1 MGVNGRPGVV
11 RGKTRPSWRR
21 DFIATGYAADGQ
33 KQMTACE
40 HWPRQ
45 GACSL
50 KRSGAANGQR
60 FMTALRSVA
69 PELAVVGRSVLAAR
83 MPLNA
88 GTAAVLHGRSSRA
101 PTSPFRTRLLWRTD
115 AIHGWDQR
123 VGRRAAS
130 AAGHAGLW
138 RRNTSPEKNLLI
150 ARASPAV
157 WLPPGKTAPAARRRA
172 QPIQQL

>member
-1 MGVNGRPGVV
+1 
-11 RGKTRPSWRR
+11 
-21 DFIATGYAADGQ
+21 
-33 KQMTACE
+33 MTACE
-40 HWPRQ
+40 HWPQQ

-115 AIHGWDQR
+115 AIHGWGGG
-123 VGRRAAS
+123 VGLRARQAMPDCGDGTRPRR
-130 AAGHAGLW
+130 
-138 RRNTSPEKNLLI
+138 KI
-150 ARASPAV
+150 C
-157 WLPPGKTAPAARRRA
+157 
-172 QPIQQL
+172 